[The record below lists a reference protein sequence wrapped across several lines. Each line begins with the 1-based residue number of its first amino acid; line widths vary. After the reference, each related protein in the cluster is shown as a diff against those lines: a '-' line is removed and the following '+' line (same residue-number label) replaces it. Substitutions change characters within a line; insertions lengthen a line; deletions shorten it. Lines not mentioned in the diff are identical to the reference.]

1 MKKQILYYS
10 FAIAFIVCVFASA
23 NRVSAQTEPMT
34 GGYGDTSVTDKDV
47 KSAANFAVKTRA
59 AQKHNGLKLV
69 MIQKA
74 EVQVVAGL
82 NYRICMVVREGKGP
96 TRTVTAV
103 VYKDLKNHKSLSR
116 WKNGGCSN
124 L

>member
-10 FAIAFIVCVFASA
+10 FAIAMVLGVYGVA
-23 NRVSAQTEPMT
+23 NSVSAQIT
-34 GGYGDTSVTDKDV
+34 GGYGDTSVTDKDI

-82 NYRICMVVREGKGP
+82 NYRICMVVREGKRP
-96 TRTVTAV
+96 TRTVTVV

-116 WKNGGCSN
+116 WKSGGCSD